1 MFWASLQLLNH
12 LCPDCPINFE
22 DKPVSVTQWI
32 PRSCCRKRGQH
43 AWGRRASPLRDELF
57 NFVDDVAGA
66 DAVAVEGLLPLAP
79 VRGLRHGGPVDPHPP
94 PIHFPPY
101 PHAPPPLAA
110 VGLH

>member
-66 DAVAVEGLLPLAP
+66 DAGAVEELLRRTA
-79 VRGLRHGGPVDPHPP
+79 VRGLRPRGLWDPPALSLHCR
-94 PIHFPPY
+94 PY
-101 PHAPPPLAA
+101 RTPH
-110 VGLH
+110 